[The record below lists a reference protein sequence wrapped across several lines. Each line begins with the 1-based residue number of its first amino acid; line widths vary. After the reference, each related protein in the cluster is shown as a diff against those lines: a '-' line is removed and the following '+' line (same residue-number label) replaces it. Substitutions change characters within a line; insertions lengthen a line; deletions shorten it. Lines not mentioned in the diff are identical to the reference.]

1 MDTLNH
7 EDMLAIVQ
15 YVLNINTRSNGV
27 IYDVSTNYSKKEVMV
42 IVQNTYTGYEKYV
55 YVKNSDKEGM
65 KKEIAKA
72 RKMVLTNG
80 R

>member
-1 MDTLNH
+1 MDKLNH
-7 EDMLAIVQ
+7 EDMLAIVH

-27 IYDVSTNYSKKEVMV
+27 IYDVSTSYSKKEVMV
-42 IVQNTYTGYEKYV
+42 IVQNAYTGYEQYV
-55 YVKNSDKEGM
+55 YVKNSDKERM

>member
-1 MDTLNH
+1 MNMNH

-27 IYDVSTNYSKKEVMV
+27 IYDVSTNYSEKEVMV
-42 IVQNTYTGYEKYV
+42 IVQNAYTGYERYV

-80 R
+80 RG